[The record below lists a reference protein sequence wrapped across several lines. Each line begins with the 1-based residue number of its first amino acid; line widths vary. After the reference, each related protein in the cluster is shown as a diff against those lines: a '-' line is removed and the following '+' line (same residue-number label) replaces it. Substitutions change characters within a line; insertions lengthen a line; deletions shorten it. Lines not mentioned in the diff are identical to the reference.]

1 MSAITNILDLA
12 QNTYYTIN
20 GAENDD
26 TGDDLTTFENNFI
39 RGFNLWLD
47 EYENEAYWNKV
58 RVNDHELATIGDTTT
73 YSFDLSGEYRSPV
86 FSPNKYLKFIND
98 GIVVARFKLVD
109 PNQRTVDDDIYHA
122 DRATFVEDSKIV
134 LSRAPTAEEVGSTI
148 VLDVVQFFPKL
159 TRTDD
164 TALSLI
170 YSKNIAVLG
179 IAKNN
184 TLADVTKVSLSP
196 SFAQKYANEL
206 SKAVA
211 ANNASNEIDDMRG
224 DDYSNIGGIW

>member
-1 MSAITNILDLA
+1 MAAIDNIRELA

-47 EYENEAYWNKV
+47 EYETETYWNQV
-58 RVNDHELATIGDTTT
+58 RVDDYVLSTVGDTTT
-73 YSFDLSGEYRSPV
+73 YSFELPDDYRTPV
-86 FSPNKYLKFIND
+86 FDMDKELKFIID
-98 GIVVARFKLVD
+98 GTVISRFKMVD
-109 PNQRTVDDDIYHA
+109 PNQRVVDDELA
-122 DRATFVEDSKIV
+122 RPDRATFVGRNVV
-134 LSRAPTAEEVGSTI
+134 LSRAPTDEEVGAEI
-148 VLDVVQFFPKL
+148 VLDVVQYFPKL

-164 TALSLI
+164 TALELI
-170 YSKNIAVLG
+170 YSKNLAVLG

-196 SFAQKYANEL
+196 SFAQKYNNEL
-206 SKAVA
+206 NKAVMI
-211 ANNASNEIDDMRG
+211 NNSTNEVDMMRRDDF
-224 DDYSNIGGIW
+224 SSIGGIW